1 MSRKEILKMVS
12 KAQSRATA
20 KYIKKT
26 YTVFRVNFRN
36 DTEAEII
43 KKLKEKENITE
54 YLKSLIYKD
63 LS

>member
-1 MSRKEILKMVS
+1 MVS
-12 KAQSRATA
+12 KAQSKATA

-54 YLKSLIYKD
+54 YLKNLIYKD
-63 LS
+63 LK